1 VSAIPLCR
9 HSGGKIAAVEGTQA
23 KNFRADEHVMLLSPL
38 AEYIP
43 DVKVYFNVGAFT
55 RSKFSL

>member
-1 VSAIPLCR
+1 
-9 HSGGKIAAVEGTQA
+9 
-23 KNFRADEHVMLLSPL
+23 MLLSPL

-55 RSKFSL
+55 RSKVSL